1 MTWVIMGIKAC
12 MFDAFGGNW
21 MSPMFLTV
29 LWGLFF
35 YLASC
40 YLGHWNY
47 VSRHHIAKTVD
58 I

>member
-47 VSRHHIAKTVD
+47 VSRHQIAKTVD